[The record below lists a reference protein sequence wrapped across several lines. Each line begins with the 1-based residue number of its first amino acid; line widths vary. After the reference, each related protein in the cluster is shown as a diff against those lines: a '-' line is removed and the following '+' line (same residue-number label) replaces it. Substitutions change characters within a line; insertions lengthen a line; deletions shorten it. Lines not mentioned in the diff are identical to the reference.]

1 MSNGIA
7 HSIQFTEKL
16 VEVMEAQFGST
27 ISSIAEEITPS
38 KERKEWQ
45 SCMKEDPINTYIK
58 NMQFLV
64 VFLERLR
71 SEYGDQIAHI
81 TSDLVAKEEHL
92 RWCSA
97 RQEVADHS
105 IDGFIHAAWEP
116 LRALGFMFEV
126 NKKVDGAQI
135 HCTSCPIHQLSKM
148 IGGAKWLAILECNK
162 DLHNVE
168 AFNSKIGMK
177 RTKTLMKGDSH
188 CDHYYY
194 NKEE

>member
-16 VEVMEAQFGST
+16 VEVMEAQFGSI
-27 ISSIAEEITPS
+27 ISAIAEEITPS

-64 VFLERLR
+64 VFLEKLR
-71 SEYGDQIAHI
+71 SEYGDQISQI

-97 RQEVADHS
+97 RQEIEDHS

-116 LRALGFMFEV
+116 LRSLGFVFEV
-126 NKKVDGAQI
+126 NKKEDGAQI

-168 AFNSKIGMK
+168 AFNPKIGMR

-194 NKEE
+194 NKGE